1 MIKRAIIAV
10 TLVFMGSFGMAFVN
24 AQPAL
29 AGACDESGRVL
40 TLKPWFYGLAVDGS
54 QNSGSDSKCN
64 LKSPSDVGGFGPYI
78 WRIALNL
85 IEDLFQITGYI
96 AAGYIIYGGFLF
108 ITSSGSPDRA
118 VRGRK
123 TVFNAIIGLV
133 IAIASVGVVNWVS
146 GALL

>member
-1 MIKRAIIAV
+1 MIKRAIVALTLIV
-10 TLVFMGSFGMAFVN
+10 TGSFGMAFVST
-24 AQPAL
+24 QPAL
-29 AGACDESGRVL
+29 AGVCDERGRVI
-40 TLKPWFYGLAVDGS
+40 TLKPWFY
-54 QNSGSDSKCN
+54 NSTSGNSCD

>member
-1 MIKRAIIAV
+1 MIKRAIIAI
-10 TLVFMGSFGMAFVN
+10 TLVVMGSFGMALVN
-24 AQPAL
+24 TQPAL
-29 AGACDESGRVL
+29 AACDDSSGRIL
-40 TLKPWFYGLAVDGS
+40 TLKPWYHGLVAGS
-54 QNSGSDSKCN
+54 QGGGCD

-118 VRGRK
+118 ARGRK

-133 IAIASVGVVNWVS
+133 IAVASVGVVNWVS

>member
-1 MIKRAIIAV
+1 MIKRATVAF
-10 TLVFMGSFGMAFVN
+10 TLVVTGSFGMALVN
-24 AQPAL
+24 TQPAL
-29 AGACDESGRVL
+29 AACDDSSGRIL
-40 TLKPWFYGLAVDGS
+40 TLKPWYYGLVAGGGDDG
-54 QNSGSDSKCN
+54 CN

-85 IEDLFQITGYI
+85 IEDIFQLTGYI

-123 TVFNAIIGLV
+123 TIFNAVIGMIV
-133 IAIASVGVVNWVS
+133 AIASVGVVNWVA
-146 GALL
+146 GVIL

>member
-29 AGACDESGRVL
+29 AGACDERGRIM
-40 TLKPWFYGLAVDGS
+40 TLKPWYYNLMWG
-54 QNSGSDSKCN
+54 DSCE
-64 LKSPSDVGGFGPYI
+64 LQSPSAVGGFGPYI

>member
-1 MIKRAIIAV
+1 MIKRAIIALTLIV
-10 TLVFMGSFGMAFVN
+10 TGSFGMAFVST
-24 AQPAL
+24 QPAL
-29 AGACDESGRVL
+29 AGVCDDRGRVI
-40 TLKPWFYGLAVDGS
+40 TLKPWFYNLTSG
-54 QNSGSDSKCN
+54 NSCD
-64 LKSPSDVGGFGPYI
+64 LKSPSEVGGFGPYI

-118 VRGRK
+118 ARGRK

>member
-1 MIKRAIIAV
+1 MIKRAIIALTLIV
-10 TLVFMGSFGMAFVN
+10 TGSFGMAFVST
-24 AQPAL
+24 QPAL
-29 AGACDESGRVL
+29 AGVCDERGRVM
-40 TLKPWFYGLAVDGS
+40 TLKPWYYNLM
-54 QNSGSDSKCN
+54 SGDSCE
-64 LKSPSDVGGFGPYI
+64 LQSPSAVGGFGPYI

-118 VRGRK
+118 ARGRK

-133 IAIASVGVVNWVS
+133 IAVASVGIVNWVS

>member
-1 MIKRAIIAV
+1 MIKRAIVALTLIV
-10 TLVFMGSFGMAFVN
+10 TGSFGMAFVST
-24 AQPAL
+24 QPAL
-29 AGACDESGRVL
+29 AGVCDERGRVI
-40 TLKPWFYGLAVDGS
+40 TLKPWFYNLTSG
-54 QNSGSDSKCN
+54 NSCD

-133 IAIASVGVVNWVS
+133 IAIDSVGVVNWVS

>member
-1 MIKRAIIAV
+1 MIKRAIIALALIV
-10 TLVFMGSFGMAFVN
+10 TGSFGMAFVST
-24 AQPAL
+24 QPAL
-29 AGACDESGRVL
+29 AACDDSSGRVL
-40 TLKPWFYGLAVDGS
+40 TLKPWYYGLIAGGQGGS
-54 QNSGSDSKCN
+54 CD
-64 LKSPSDVGGFGPYI
+64 LKSPSAVGGFGPYI

>member
-1 MIKRAIIAV
+1 MIKRAIIALTLIV
-10 TLVFMGSFGMAFVN
+10 TGSFGMAFVST
-24 AQPAL
+24 QPAL
-29 AGACDESGRVL
+29 AGVCDERGRVI
-40 TLKPWFYGLAVDGS
+40 TLKPWFYNLTSG
-54 QNSGSDSKCN
+54 NSCD
-64 LKSPSDVGGFGPYI
+64 LTSPSEVGGFGPYI

>member
-1 MIKRAIIAV
+1 MIKRAIVALTLIV
-10 TLVFMGSFGMAFVN
+10 TGSFGIAFVN
-24 AQPAL
+24 TQPAL
-29 AGACDESGRVL
+29 AGVCDERGRVI
-40 TLKPWFYGLAVDGS
+40 TLKPWFYNLTSG
-54 QNSGSDSKCN
+54 NSCD
-64 LKSPSDVGGFGPYI
+64 LKSPSEVGGFGPYI

-118 VRGRK
+118 ARGRK

-133 IAIASVGVVNWVS
+133 IAVASVGIVNWVS